1 MPKNISWNETM
12 QDLFNQS
19 WGREKH
25 YPKSIQQGTAIDTEL
40 AKVFNKKKKYV
51 YTFKFELKLATNERA
66 VYDKPDQS
74 DLP

>member
-12 QDLFNQS
+12 QDLFNQP

-25 YPKSIQQGTAIDTEL
+25 HPKSIQQGTAIDTEL
-40 AKVFNKKKKYV
+40 AKIFNKKKYV
-51 YTFKFELKLATNERA
+51 YRFKFELKLATNERA